1 MDILALTITASNQQ
15 AWKRGKPNV
24 KERRTQDQKPKLG
37 SGLNK
42 SNSRTYVQATPIAT
56 GMVFTTYSKTSP
68 TRNGWMLISTINQHA
83 KKLKHVQYMNDEGF
97 MYPE

>member
-1 MDILALTITASNQQ
+1 M
-15 AWKRGKPNV
+15 
-24 KERRTQDQKPKLG
+24 
-37 SGLNK
+37 
-42 SNSRTYVQATPIAT
+42 YVQAPPIAT

-83 KKLKHVQYMNDEGF
+83 KKLKHVHYMNDEGF